1 MVAIQLASY
10 VILNFLLDDS
20 QTTIIIGG
28 AVAIVS
34 ALVICFIITIV
45 LVLLVRRRKR
55 KQFQIRIEKFINV
68 EEPKEER
75 FAYIAVYNLQILST
89 WCYLCRYML
98 TPLHKNS
105 SDNNT
110 GSYLTVLLNV
120 ICNFICTNCTF
131 TYTQCWKWTLILWLA
146 SYMQS

>member
-20 QTTIIIGG
+20 RTTIIIGG

-34 ALVICFIITIV
+34 ALVICFIITTV

-75 FAYIAVYNLQILST
+75 FAYIAVYNL
-89 WCYLCRYML
+89 
-98 TPLHKNS
+98 
-105 SDNNT
+105 
-110 GSYLTVLLNV
+110 
-120 ICNFICTNCTF
+120 
-131 TYTQCWKWTLILWLA
+131 
-146 SYMQS
+146 